1 MLPTYDTFKA
11 HLKSKLQVPDEYYYY
26 GERWA
31 SVHHARMR
39 IGCSKLNSDLCYNL
53 HVINNPTCQCGAPSE
68 TSYHYLFECPLFANE
83 RVTMFNTIS
92 HITRIT
98 LKVLLF
104 GKSELTLDQN
114 QTIFEAVH
122 TFIKSTQ
129 RFN

>member
-1 MLPTYDTFKA
+1 M
-11 HLKSKLQVPDEYYYY
+11 KSKLQVPDEYYYC
-26 GERWA
+26 GKRWA
-31 SVHHARMR
+31 SVHHGRMR
-39 IGCSKLNSDLCYNL
+39 IGCSKLKSDLCYNL
-53 HVINNPTCQCGAPSE
+53 QVINNPTCQCGAPSE

-92 HITRIT
+92 HITQIT